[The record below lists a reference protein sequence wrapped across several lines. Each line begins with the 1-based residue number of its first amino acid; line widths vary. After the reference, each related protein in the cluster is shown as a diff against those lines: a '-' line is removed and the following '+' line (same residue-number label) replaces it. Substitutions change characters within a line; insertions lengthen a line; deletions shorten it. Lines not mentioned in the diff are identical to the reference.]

1 MKALYRKYRPC
12 KLSEVVGQEQVTK
25 VLDNSLKQGK
35 VSHAYLFIGPRGTG
49 KTSVARIFAHE
60 VNGFKYEL
68 EDDYVDIVEIDGASN
83 RGIDNIRELR
93 EKAAI
98 APTSGKYKI
107 YIIDEVHMLTK
118 EAFNALLKTLEEP
131 PAHVIFIM
139 ATTDAYKVPVT
150 ITSRA
155 QTYTFKLADSNT
167 MLDHLKSIAEKEGIK
182 IDDDALKIIVKRG
195 GGSFRDSLSLLD
207 QISTLSDKEITKD
220 LVISAMGLPEDEK
233 IAELLTEYI
242 SGNIVKITTIL
253 KDLLNTGV
261 KPETLA
267 EEMITQIIAEPRPEL
282 LPLLAKLPEV
292 KAPFPEAKLLVA
304 LAVNLQGKSS
314 DNNLAFTSHSGARPA
329 GPSTE
334 VVRQSSPRENEQA
347 RSPIGSSDGLPRAAG
362 ATPRFANLRTPLRR
376 DANANNS
383 EYAQNTPNTIEDD
396 SENAIINE
404 AGSNRSSED
413 APNKNQTNTQFDWG
427 TFAEKVQAMND
438 AVYSQL
444 MKTMHEFDGT
454 TLHLYP
460 ERKIV
465 KTILSR
471 DNNKRILIDASG
483 GVKINIH
490 EYGEKPS
497 NAEKDE
503 ILSKISDIMGGEVQN
518 DGGGNPF

>member
-12 KLSEVVGQEQVTK
+12 RLADVVGQEQVTK
-25 VLDNSLKQGK
+25 VLENSLKQGK

-60 VNGFKYEL
+60 VNGFEYQL
-68 EDDYVDIVEIDGASN
+68 EDDYVDILEIDGASN

-155 QTYTFKLADSNT
+155 QTYTFKLADADT
-167 MLDHLKSIAEKEGIK
+167 MWAHLRKIADAEGIK
-182 IDDDALKIIVKRG
+182 ITDDALSIIVRRG

-207 QISTLSDKEITKD
+207 QISTLSDDEITKE
-220 LVISAMGLPEDEK
+220 LVVSAMGLPEDEK
-233 IAELLTEYI
+233 IVEILGEYI
-242 SGNIVKITTIL
+242 NGDVVKITTLL
-253 KDLLNTGV
+253 KDLLSTGV
-261 KPETLA
+261 KSETLA
-267 EEMITQIIAEPRPEL
+267 EEMIAQIIAEPQAEL

-304 LAVNLQGKSS
+304 LANVPGEAPKKTRPIVAPSRAN
-314 DNNLAFTSHSGARPA
+314 ARPA
-329 GPSTE
+329 
-334 VVRQSSPRENEQA
+334 
-347 RSPIGSSDGLPRAAG
+347 
-362 ATPRFANLRTPLRR
+362 ATPRPSTPPMVASKKTLSHAEPEKATAAADDLDVATSTTFGW
-376 DANANNS
+376 DAF
-383 EYAQNTPNTIEDD
+383 TV
-396 SENAIINE
+396 
-404 AGSNRSSED
+404 
-413 APNKNQTNTQFDWG
+413 
-427 TFAEKVQAMND
+427 KVQSLND

-444 MKTMHEFDGT
+444 MKTSHEVVGD
-454 TLHLYP
+454 TLHIYP

-471 DNNKRILIDASG
+471 DNNKHILANAAGGLRIE
-483 GVKINIH
+483 IH
-490 EYGEKPS
+490 EIDEKPV
-497 NAEKDE
+497 NVPRDE
-503 ILSKISDIMGGEVQN
+503 ILDKISDIMGGKVQN
-518 DGGGNPF
+518 DGGSNPFEE